1 MTDWYTTILSLIGA
15 EITND
20 DSPTDLDGADQ
31 SEALFNNKQDVTPRS
46 IVVNELANAG
56 ISFYRGAIQNSE
68 GWKLLN
74 NPRYSPV
81 VDNAYSLYNVRD
93 DPGEEIDYKTVYP
106 ELYEEMKTIF
116 EVIHSLLLLFK
127 SKFLDWFQINTSTPS
142 YQLVISEVGQG

>member
-56 ISFYRGAIQNSE
+56 
-68 GWKLLN
+68 
-74 NPRYSPV
+74 
-81 VDNAYSLYNVRD
+81 
-93 DPGEEIDYKTVYP
+93 
-106 ELYEEMKTIF
+106 
-116 EVIHSLLLLFK
+116 
-127 SKFLDWFQINTSTPS
+127 
-142 YQLVISEVGQG
+142 

>member
-1 MTDWYTTILSLIGA
+1 MKFHDRTDI
-15 EITND
+15 
-20 DSPTDLDGADQ
+20 
-31 SEALFNNKQDVTPRS
+31 
-46 IVVNELANAG
+46 AG

-93 DPGEEIDYKTVYP
+93 DPSEEVDYKTVYP

-116 EVIHSLLLLFK
+116 EVILYFNFILNQNS
-127 SKFLDWFQINTSTPS
+127 SIGSR
-142 YQLVISEVGQG
+142 

>member
-93 DPGEEIDYKTVYP
+93 DPGEEVDYKTVYP

-116 EVIHSLLLLFK
+116 EVCNTLLTLFLIK
-127 SKFLDWFQINTSTPS
+127 VPRLVPNSCAPS
-142 YQLVISEVGQG
+142 YHIVISEVGQG

>member
-1 MTDWYTTILSLIGA
+1 MIGA

-20 DSPTDLDGADQ
+20 DSPTELDGADQ
-31 SEALFNNKQDVTPRS
+31 FEALFNNKQDVTPRS

-81 VDNAYSLYNVRD
+81 VDNAYELYNVRD
-93 DPGEEIDYKTVYP
+93 DQGEEVDYKTVYP

-116 EVIHSLLLLFK
+116 EVCNTLLYLKFK
-127 SKFLDWFQINTSTPS
+127 VSRLVPDSCALS
-142 YQLVISEVGQG
+142 YQLVISDVGQG